1 MTTDHIGP
9 GSGVGHDYFYFPGD
23 GFGFGYG
30 LAVRTGPGDTNQPGS
45 IGELK
50 WDSAS
55 GTYFGIDPK
64 LDMIYVLMEQTET
77 ERARIRVAFRK
88 LVYDA
93 FTPDGVAHGAN
104 GTDP

>member
-1 MTTDHIGP
+1 
-9 GSGVGHDYFYFPGD
+9 
-23 GFGFGYG
+23 
-30 LAVRTGPGDTNQPGS
+30 
-45 IGELK
+45 
-50 WDSAS
+50 
-55 GTYFGIDPK
+55 
-64 LDMIYVLMEQTET
+64 MIYVLMEQTET